1 GLGEVDR
8 FPFIDPPDPKVVRD
22 GYRLLEELGAVS
34 ARGKLTAL
42 GQRLARLPVDPRLG
56 RMLLAANEQGC
67 LAEVLV
73 IVSAMSIQD
82 PRERPTDKQAQ
93 ADQAHARF
101 QHPRSDFLAWIALW
115 RYYEEQRQTLS
126 QNQLRK
132 LCQREYFA
140 YMRMREWR
148 EIHGQLVISCRQ
160 LGFKV
165 RPQLPEEEAY
175 EAIHQALLTGL
186 LGNVAQRDE
195 GKQFNAT
202 RNRKIVVFPGSGQYK
217 KPPPWLVA
225 GEIVETTQVYAR
237 QCAAIE
243 PDWLLRVNPRVLK
256 RSHYEPAWQR
266 RSGRVMA
273 KERVTL
279 FGLTI
284 SDGRKVHFGDI
295 DAKAS
300 REIFIRDALVTGN
313 VMKPPRFL
321 KENLALMRSV
331 EELESRTRRRDLLIE
346 EEALVRF
353 YDERLG
359 TDCVGMTSL
368 IKWLKADRAR
378 DDMLFLKREQILVRD
393 PGAEVEA
400 QFPPT
405 LHWQGVDY
413 QLRYQFEPGR
423 ESDGVSITIP
433 LPLLNRAPRYL
444 FEWLVPGLL
453 RDKCIALIKGLPKA
467 LRKQLVPAPDVVD
480 AALAE
485 LSAEDSDLC
494 AALSGVLKRQ
504 R

>member
-1 GLGEVDR
+1 MASWSS
-8 FPFIDPPDPKVVRD
+8 P
-22 GYRLLEELGAVS
+22 
-34 ARGKLTAL
+34 
-42 GQRLARLPVDPRLG
+42 
-56 RMLLAANEQGC
+56 
-67 LAEVLV
+67 
-73 IVSAMSIQD
+73 
-82 PRERPTDKQAQ
+82 
-93 ADQAHARF
+93 AD
-101 QHPRSDFLAWIALW
+101 S
-115 RYYEEQRQTLS
+115 
-126 QNQLRK
+126 
-132 LCQREYFA
+132 
-140 YMRMREWR
+140 
-148 EIHGQLVISCRQ
+148 

-175 EAIHQALLTGL
+175 ETIHQALLTGL

-237 QCAAIE
+237 QCGAIE

-353 YDERLG
+353 
-359 TDCVGMTSL
+359 TTSA
-368 IKWLKADRAR
+368 W
-378 DDMLFLKREQILVRD
+378 
-393 PGAEVEA
+393 
-400 QFPPT
+400 
-405 LHWQGVDY
+405 
-413 QLRYQFEPGR
+413 
-423 ESDGVSITIP
+423 
-433 LPLLNRAPRYL
+433 
-444 FEWLVPGLL
+444 
-453 RDKCIALIKGLPKA
+453 ALTA
-467 LRKQLVPAPDVVD
+467 WA
-480 AALAE
+480 
-485 LSAEDSDLC
+485 
-494 AALSGVLKRQ
+494 
-504 R
+504 